1 MIRVTTDLRVS
12 LPAVAAV
19 PQPLQQEFV
28 MKTFRRVFSVIALA
42 ASVPL
47 GAAAQELKEVRISS
61 QPALL
66 GSVPFALAN
75 EKGWWKDVG
84 LKVTVTE
91 FPAGAPQIAASK
103 SWDVGYTGSVPA
115 VLGAVRFGLHTVAF
129 SDDQSATN
137 AIYVRGANADALIKS
152 PASMK
157 GQTMFLTGN
166 STVDLASRSCL
177 AKFGLGKADVTVR
190 SMGQA
195 EIIAAM
201 SSGSADI
208 GGLWA
213 PNTYT
218 VEEKA
223 GGKYLCS
230 GKDTGTM
237 IPGNLVVRAEWAKE
251 NPQLV
256 ARFLAVYLRA
266 QRHLAANRKDAL
278 AIMKKHYETGGVQI
292 SEAAMNKEFDLRP
305 TFDLAGQ
312 LAMFNRSA
320 QPSRG
325 DTTMNTIAA
334 FMKEVGSLRADE
346 ALPDPKTYVTDE
358 YLKLVDK
365 DPVLKAFANRS
376 N

>member
-1 MIRVTTDLRVS
+1 MKSTIRTTL
-12 LPAVAAV
+12 AAALV
-19 PQPLQQEFV
+19 
-28 MKTFRRVFSVIALA
+28 ALA
-42 ASVPL
+42 TSHVL
-47 GAAAQELKEVRISS
+47 AQELKEVRISS

-66 GSVPFALAN
+66 GSVPFTLAE
-75 EKGWWKDVG
+75 EKGWWKEVG
-84 LKVTVTE
+84 LKVTITN

-103 SWDVGYTGSVPA
+103 SWDLGYTGAVPA
-115 VLGAVRFGLHTVAF
+115 VLGAVRFNLLTFAF

-137 AIYVRGANADALIKS
+137 ALYVRGANADAIVKT
-152 PASMK
+152 PASLK
-157 GQTMFLTGN
+157 GGTVFLTGN
-166 STVDLASRSCL
+166 STVDLAARACMQ
-177 AKFGLGKADVTVR
+177 KFGLAKGDVTVR

-201 SSGSADI
+201 SSGSADV

-223 GGKYLCS
+223 GAKLLCS
-230 GKDTGTM
+230 GKDAGVV

-256 ARFLAVYLRA
+256 AKFLAVYLRA
-266 QRHLAANRKDAL
+266 QRVMAANRKEAV
-278 AIMKKHYETGGVQI
+278 AVMKRHYDVGGVNI
-292 SEAAMNKEFDLRP
+292 SEAAMNKEFELRP
-305 TFDLAGQ
+305 MYDLATQ
-312 LAMFNRSA
+312 MAMFNRGA
-320 QPSRG
+320 QPSKS

-346 ALPDPKTYVTDE
+346 ALPDPKIYVTDE
-358 YLKLVDK
+358 YLKLIDK

>member
-1 MIRVTTDLRVS
+1 
-12 LPAVAAV
+12 
-19 PQPLQQEFV
+19 
-28 MKTFRRVFSVIALA
+28 MKTIRRILATVALGALVPLA
-42 ASVPL
+42 AI
-47 GAAAQELKEVRISS
+47 AQELKEVRISS

-66 GSVPFALAN
+66 GSVPMALAD
-75 EKGWWKDVG
+75 EKGWWKEVG
-84 LKVTVTE
+84 LKVTTTN
-91 FPAGAPQIAASK
+91 FPAGAPQIAASR

-137 AIYVRGANADALIKS
+137 AIYVRGPNADAIIKT
-152 PASMK
+152 PASLK
-157 GQTMFLTGN
+157 GGTVFLTGN
-166 STVDLASRSCL
+166 STVDLSARSCL
-177 AKFGLGKADVTVR
+177 SKFGLQKGDVTVR

-201 SSGSADI
+201 SSGSADV

-218 VEEKA
+218 AEEKA
-223 GGKYLCS
+223 GAKYLCS
-230 GKDTGTM
+230 GKDTGTL
-237 IPGNLVVRAEWAKE
+237 IPGNLVVRADWAKE

-266 QRHLAANRKDAL
+266 QRFMAANRKEGL
-278 AIMKKHYETGGVQI
+278 AIMKKHYDAGGVVI

-312 LAMFNRSA
+312 LAIFNRGA
-320 QPSRG
+320 QPSKG
-325 DTTMNTIAA
+325 DMTMNTIAA

-358 YLKLVDK
+358 YLKMIDK
-365 DPVLKAFANRS
+365 DPVLKAFANKS

>member
-1 MIRVTTDLRVS
+1 MKLGLR
-12 LPAVAAV
+12 LLA
-19 PQPLQQEFV
+19 
-28 MKTFRRVFSVIALA
+28 SVALA
-42 ASVPL
+42 A
-47 GAAAQELKEVRISS
+47 AATLTAHAQDLKEVRISS

-66 GSVPFALAN
+66 GSVPLALAD
-75 EKGWWKDVG
+75 EKGWWKEVG
-84 LKVTVTE
+84 LKVVVTN

-137 AIYVRGANADALIKS
+137 AIYVRGANSDAWIKN
-152 PASMK
+152 PASLK
-157 GQTMFLTGN
+157 GQTVFLTGN
-166 STVDLASRSCL
+166 STVDLAVRSCL
-177 AKFGLGKADVTVR
+177 TKFGLQKGDVTLR

-223 GGKYLCS
+223 GAKYLCS

-237 IPGNLVVRAEWAKE
+237 VPGNLVVRADWAKE

-256 ARFLAVYLRA
+256 ARFLAVYLRG
-266 QRHLAANRKDAL
+266 QRFMATNRAEAL
-278 AIMKKHYETGGVQI
+278 AIMKKHYDTGGVII
-292 SEAAMNKEFDLRP
+292 SDAAMNKELNLRP

-312 LAMFNRSA
+312 LAMFNRGA

-325 DTTMNTIAA
+325 DSTMNTIAA

-358 YLKLVDK
+358 YLKLIDR

>member
-1 MIRVTTDLRVS
+1 MNFSRRLF
-12 LPAVAAV
+12 AA
-19 PQPLQQEFV
+19 
-28 MKTFRRVFSVIALA
+28 ALA
-42 ASVPL
+42 TLASWS
-47 GAAAQELKEVRISS
+47 AHAQDLKEVRISS

-66 GSVPFALAN
+66 GSVPFTLA
-75 EKGWWKDVG
+75 EDKGWWKEVG
-84 LKVTVTE
+84 LKVTITN

-115 VLGAVRFGLHTVAF
+115 VLGAVRFGLHTIGF

-137 AIYVRGANADALIKS
+137 ALYVRGANADAWIRN
-152 PASMK
+152 PASLK
-157 GQTMFLTGN
+157 GQTVFLTGN
-166 STVDLASRSCL
+166 STVDLAVRSCL
-177 AKFGLGKADVTVR
+177 AKFGLQKGDVTVR

-201 SSGSADI
+201 SSGSADVA
-208 GGLWA
+208 GLWA

-218 VEEKA
+218 AEEKA
-223 GGKYLCS
+223 GARYLCS
-230 GKDTGTM
+230 GKDTGTVV
-237 IPGNLVVRAEWAKE
+237 PGNLVVRAEWAKE

-266 QRHLAANRKDAL
+266 QRYLAANRKDAL
-278 AIMKKHYETGGVQI
+278 AVMKKHYDAGGVVI

-305 TFDLAGQ
+305 TYDLAGQ
-312 LAMFNRSA
+312 LAMFNRGA

-325 DTTMNTIAA
+325 DSTMNTIAA
-334 FMKEVGSLRADE
+334 FMKEVGSRRPDE

-358 YLKLVDK
+358 YLKLVDR
-365 DPVLKAFANRS
+365 DPVLKAYANRT

>member
-1 MIRVTTDLRVS
+1 MKTIFRS
-12 LPAVAAV
+12 LTAAALMAVAIS
-19 PQPLQQEFV
+19 
-28 MKTFRRVFSVIALA
+28 TALA
-42 ASVPL
+42 
-47 GAAAQELKEVRISS
+47 QDLKEVRVSS

-66 GSVPFALAN
+66 GSVPFLLAD
-75 EKGWWKDVG
+75 EKGWWKEVG
-84 LKVTVTE
+84 LKVTVTN

-137 AIYVRGANADALIKS
+137 ALYVRGPNADAIIKT
-152 PASMK
+152 PASLK
-157 GQTMFLTGN
+157 GGTVFLTGN
-166 STVDLASRSCL
+166 STVDLSARSCL
-177 AKFGLGKADVTVR
+177 AKFGLGKGDVTIR

-201 SSGSADI
+201 SSGSADV

-218 VEEKA
+218 AEEKA
-223 GGKYLCS
+223 GAKYLCS
-230 GKDTGTM
+230 GKDTGTLV
-237 IPGNLVVRAEWAKE
+237 PGNLVVRAEWAKE

-266 QRHLAANRKDAL
+266 QRYLTANRKEGLAL
-278 AIMKKHYETGGVQI
+278 MKRHYDTGGVLI
-292 SEAAMNKEFDLRP
+292 SDAAMNKEFDLRP
-305 TFDLAGQ
+305 MFDLGAQ
-312 LAMFNRSA
+312 LALFNRGA
-320 QPSRG
+320 QPSKA
-325 DTTMNTIAA
+325 DATMNTIAA

-358 YLKLVDK
+358 YLKLIDR

>member
-1 MIRVTTDLRVS
+1 MKLSLR
-12 LPAVAAV
+12 LLTAV
-19 PQPLQQEFV
+19 
-28 MKTFRRVFSVIALA
+28 ALA
-42 ASVPL
+42 AAAPL
-47 GAAAQELKEVRISS
+47 AAHAQDLKEVRISS

-66 GSVPFALAN
+66 GSVPFALAD
-75 EKGWWKDVG
+75 EKGWWKEVG
-84 LKVTVTE
+84 LKVTVTN

-115 VLGAVRFGLHTVAF
+115 VLGAVRFGLHTIAF

-137 AIYVRGANADALIKS
+137 AIYVRGANADAWIKN
-152 PASMK
+152 PASLK
-157 GQTMFLTGN
+157 GQTVFLTGN
-166 STVDLASRSCL
+166 STVDLAARSCL
-177 AKFGLGKADVTVR
+177 QKFGFQKGDVTVR

-223 GGKYLCS
+223 GAKYLCS

-237 IPGNLVVRAEWAKE
+237 VPGNLVVRADWAKE

-266 QRHLAANRKDAL
+266 QRHLANNRPAAL
-278 AIMKKHYETGGVQI
+278 AIMKKHYDAGGVVI
-292 SEAAMNKEFDLRP
+292 SDAAMNKEFDMRP

-312 LAMFNRSA
+312 LAMFSRGA

-325 DTTMNTIAA
+325 DSTMNTIAA

-346 ALPDPKTYVTDE
+346 ALPDPKTYVSDE
-358 YLKLVDK
+358 YLKLIDR

>member
-1 MIRVTTDLRVS
+1 MNPIRRIVT
-12 LPAVAAV
+12 AA
-19 PQPLQQEFV
+19 
-28 MKTFRRVFSVIALA
+28 ALA
-42 ASVPL
+42 ALLPL
-47 GAAAQELKEVRISS
+47 GAVAQDLKEVRISS

-75 EKGWWKDVG
+75 EKGWWKEVG

-137 AIYVRGANADALIKS
+137 AIYVRGANADALIKT

-177 AKFGLGKADVTVR
+177 TKFGLAKGDVTVR

-223 GGKYLCS
+223 GAKYLCS

-292 SEAAMNKEFDLRP
+292 SDAAMNKEFDTRP

-312 LAMFNRSA
+312 LAMFNRGA

-365 DPVLKAFANRS
+365 DPQLKAFANRT

>member
-1 MIRVTTDLRVS
+1 MKASRRCLF
-12 LPAVAAV
+12 VAA
-19 PQPLQQEFV
+19 L
-28 MKTFRRVFSVIALA
+28 SALLPMTV
-42 ASVPL
+42 S
-47 GAAAQELKEVRISS
+47 AQDLKEIRISS

-66 GSVPFALAN
+66 GSVPFTLAD
-75 EKGWWKDVG
+75 EKGWWKEVG
-84 LKVTVTE
+84 LKVTITN
-91 FPAGAPQIAASK
+91 FPAGAPQIAASR

-115 VLGAVRFGLHTVAF
+115 VLGAVRFSLHTIAF

-137 AIYVRGANADALIKS
+137 AIYVRGANADAWIKS
-152 PASMK
+152 PASLK
-157 GQTMFLTGN
+157 GQTLFLTGN
-166 STVDLASRSCL
+166 STVDLAARSCL
-177 AKFGLGKADVTVR
+177 SKFGLQKGDVTVR

-201 SSGSADI
+201 SSGSASI

-223 GGKYLCS
+223 GAKYLCS

-237 IPGNLVVRAEWAKE
+237 VPGNMVVRADWAKE

-266 QRHLAANRKDAL
+266 QRYLAANRTQAL
-278 AIMKKHYETGGVQI
+278 AVMKRHYDAGGVQI
-292 SEAAMNKEFDLRP
+292 SEAAMNKEFDIRP

-312 LAMFNRSA
+312 LDMFSRGA
-320 QPSRG
+320 QPSKA

-346 ALPDPKTYVTDE
+346 ALPDPKVYVTDE
-358 YLKLVDK
+358 YLKLIDR
-365 DPVLKAFANRS
+365 DPALKAFANRT

>member
-1 MIRVTTDLRVS
+1 MNPTRRLI
-12 LPAVAAV
+12 AAAALCLLA
-19 PQPLQQEFV
+19 P
-28 MKTFRRVFSVIALA
+28 LA
-42 ASVPL
+42 AH
-47 GAAAQELKEVRISS
+47 AQELKEVRISS

-66 GSVPFALAN
+66 GSVPLTLADD
-75 EKGWWKDVG
+75 KGWWKEVG
-84 LKVTVTE
+84 LKVSVIN

-137 AIYVRGANADALIKS
+137 AIYVRGANADAWIKN
-152 PASMK
+152 PASLK
-157 GQTMFLTGN
+157 GQTLFLTGN
-166 STVDLASRSCL
+166 STVDLAARSCL
-177 AKFGLGKADVTVR
+177 QKFGLQKGDVTVR

-195 EIIAAM
+195 EILAAM
-201 SSGSADI
+201 SSGGADVA
-208 GGLWA
+208 GLWA

-218 VEEKA
+218 AEEKA
-223 GGKYLCS
+223 GARYLCS
-230 GKDTGTM
+230 GKDTGTLV
-237 IPGNLVVRAEWAKE
+237 PGNLVVRAEWAKE

-266 QRHLAANRKDAL
+266 QRYLAANRKEAL
-278 AIMKKHYETGGVQI
+278 AVMKKHYDLGGVVV

-312 LAMFNRSA
+312 LAMFNRGA

-325 DTTMNTIAA
+325 DMTMNNIAA

-358 YLKLVDK
+358 YLKLIDR
-365 DPVLKAFANRS
+365 DPQLKAFANRS

>member
-1 MIRVTTDLRVS
+1 MKHRIKNTLAAAII
-12 LPAVAAV
+12 AVAA
-19 PQPLQQEFV
+19 
-28 MKTFRRVFSVIALA
+28 
-42 ASVPL
+42 
-47 GAAAQELKEVRISS
+47 GAALAQELKEVRISS

-66 GSVPFALAN
+66 GSVPFLVAE
-75 EKGWWKDVG
+75 EKGWWKELG
-84 LKVTVTE
+84 LKVTITN

-115 VLGAVRFGLHTVAF
+115 VLGAVRFGLHTIAF

-137 AIYVRGANADALIKS
+137 AIYVRGPNADAIIKT
-152 PASMK
+152 PASLK
-157 GQTMFLTGN
+157 GGTVFRTGN
-166 STVDLASRSCL
+166 STVDLAARSCL
-177 AKFGLGKADVTVR
+177 TKFGLTKGDVTVR

-201 SSGSADI
+201 SSGSADV

-223 GGKYLCS
+223 GAKYLCS

-237 IPGNLVVRAEWAKE
+237 VPGNLVVRSEWAKE

-266 QRHLAANRKDAL
+266 QRFLATNRKEAV
-278 AIMKKHYETGGVQI
+278 AMMKKHYDAGGVNI

-305 TFDLAGQ
+305 TFDLAAQ
-312 LAMFNRSA
+312 VAMFNRGA
-320 QPSRG
+320 QPSRA
-325 DTTMNTIAA
+325 DATMNTIAA

-346 ALPDPKTYVTDE
+346 ALPDPKTYMTDE
-358 YLKLVDK
+358 YLKLIDK
-365 DPVLKAFANRS
+365 DPQLKTFATRS

>member
-1 MIRVTTDLRVS
+1 MK
-12 LPAVAAV
+12 AA
-19 PQPLQQEFV
+19 
-28 MKTFRRVFSVIALA
+28 RRCLFIAAISTLMPLA
-42 ASVPL
+42 A
-47 GAAAQELKEVRISS
+47 GAQDLKEIRISS

-66 GSVPFALAN
+66 GSVPFALAD
-75 EKGWWKDVG
+75 EKGWWKEVG
-84 LKVTVTE
+84 LKVTITN
-91 FPAGAPQIAASK
+91 FPAGAPQIAASR

-115 VLGAVRFGLHTVAF
+115 VLGAVRFGLHTIGF

-137 AIYVRGANADALIKS
+137 AIYIRGANADAWIKS
-152 PASMK
+152 PASLK
-157 GQTMFLTGN
+157 GQTLFLTGN
-166 STVDLASRSCL
+166 STVDLAARSCL
-177 AKFGLGKADVTVR
+177 AKFGLQKGDVTVR

-201 SSGSADI
+201 SSGSASV

-223 GGKYLCS
+223 GAKYLCS

-237 IPGNLVVRAEWAKE
+237 VPGNLIVRADWAKD

-266 QRHLAANRKDAL
+266 QRYLAANRPQAL
-278 AIMKKHYETGGVQI
+278 AIMKKHYDAGGVQI
-292 SEAAMNKEFDLRP
+292 SEAAMNKEFDTRP
-305 TFDLAGQ
+305 TFELAGQ
-312 LAMFNRSA
+312 LAMFSRGA
-320 QPSRG
+320 QPSKA

-346 ALPDPKTYVTDE
+346 ALPDPKVYVTDE
-358 YLKLVDK
+358 YLKLVDR
-365 DPVLKAFANRS
+365 DPALKAFANRT

>member
-1 MIRVTTDLRVS
+1 MNPIRRLVTT
-12 LPAVAAV
+12 A
-19 PQPLQQEFV
+19 
-28 MKTFRRVFSVIALA
+28 ALA
-42 ASVPL
+42 ALFPL
-47 GAAAQELKEVRISS
+47 VAIAQELKEIRISS

-137 AIYVRGANADALIKS
+137 AIYVRGANADALIKT

-157 GQTMFLTGN
+157 GQTIFLTGN
-166 STVDLASRSCL
+166 STVDLSARSCL
-177 AKFGLGKADVTVR
+177 AKFGLGKGDVTVR

-223 GGKYLCS
+223 GGKYMCS

-237 IPGNLVVRAEWAKE
+237 IPGNLVVRSEWAKE

-278 AIMKKHYETGGVQI
+278 AIMKKHYEAGGVQI
-292 SEAAMNKEFDLRP
+292 SEAAMNKEFDTRP

-312 LAMFNRSA
+312 LSMFNRGA

-358 YLKLVDK
+358 YLKLVDS
-365 DPVLKAFANRS
+365 DPQLKAFANRT

>member
-1 MIRVTTDLRVS
+1 MKPTIRNTL
-12 LPAVAAV
+12 AAV
-19 PQPLQQEFV
+19 LV
-28 MKTFRRVFSVIALA
+28 AVT
-42 ASVPL
+42 ASSTV
-47 GAAAQELKEVRISS
+47 AQDLKEVRISS

-66 GSVPFALAN
+66 GSVPFLLAD
-75 EKGWWKDVG
+75 EKGWWKEVG
-84 LKVTVTE
+84 LKVTTTN

-115 VLGAVRFGLHTVAF
+115 VLGAVRFGLHTIAF

-137 AIYVRGANADALIKS
+137 ALYVRGPNADAIIKN
-152 PASMK
+152 PASLK
-157 GQTMFLTGN
+157 GGTVFLTGN
-166 STVDLASRSCL
+166 STVDLAARSCL
-177 AKFGLGKADVTVR
+177 AKFGLAKGDVTVR

-201 SSGSADI
+201 SSGSAEV

-223 GGKYLCS
+223 GAKYLCS
-230 GKDTGTM
+230 GKDTGTLV
-237 IPGNLVVRAEWAKE
+237 PGNMIVRAEWAKE

-266 QRHLAANRKDAL
+266 QRYLAANRKEAL
-278 AIMKKHYETGGVQI
+278 AMMKKHYEAGGVNI

-305 TFDLAGQ
+305 MFDLNAQ
-312 LAMFNRSA
+312 MAMFNRGA
-320 QPSRG
+320 QPSKA
-325 DTTMNTIAA
+325 DATMNAIAA

-358 YLKLVDK
+358 YLKLIDK
-365 DPVLKAFANRS
+365 DPVLKAFANKT

>member
-1 MIRVTTDLRVS
+1 MNPIRRLVTT
-12 LPAVAAV
+12 A
-19 PQPLQQEFV
+19 
-28 MKTFRRVFSVIALA
+28 ALA
-42 ASVPL
+42 ALFPL
-47 GAAAQELKEVRISS
+47 GAIAQELKEIRISS

-137 AIYVRGANADALIKS
+137 AIYVRGANADALIKT

-157 GQTMFLTGN
+157 GQTIFLTGN
-166 STVDLASRSCL
+166 STVDLSARSCL
-177 AKFGLGKADVTVR
+177 AKFGLGKGDVTVR

-223 GGKYLCS
+223 GGKYMCS

-237 IPGNLVVRAEWAKE
+237 IPGNLVVRSEWAKE

-278 AIMKKHYETGGVQI
+278 AIMKKHYEAGGVQI
-292 SEAAMNKEFDLRP
+292 SEAAMNKEFDTRP

-312 LAMFNRSA
+312 LAMFNRGA

-358 YLKLVDK
+358 YLKLIDS
-365 DPVLKAFANRS
+365 DPQLKAFANRT

>member
-1 MIRVTTDLRVS
+1 MNPIRRIVTT
-12 LPAVAAV
+12 A
-19 PQPLQQEFV
+19 
-28 MKTFRRVFSVIALA
+28 ALA
-42 ASVPL
+42 ALLPL
-47 GAAAQELKEVRISS
+47 GAAAQDLKEVRISS

-75 EKGWWKDVG
+75 EKGWWKEVG

-137 AIYVRGANADALIKS
+137 AIYVRGANADALIKT

-177 AKFGLGKADVTVR
+177 AKFGLGKGDVTVR

-312 LAMFNRSA
+312 LAMFNRGA

-365 DPVLKAFANRS
+365 DPQLKAFANRT

>member
-1 MIRVTTDLRVS
+1 MKLTRRIL
-12 LPAVAAV
+12 AVAAFATLA
-19 PQPLQQEFV
+19 P
-28 MKTFRRVFSVIALA
+28 LA
-42 ASVPL
+42 AT
-47 GAAAQELKEVRISS
+47 AQELKEVRISS

-66 GSVPFALAN
+66 GSVPFSLAE
-75 EKGWWKDVG
+75 EKGWWKELG
-84 LKVTVTE
+84 LKVTITN

-103 SWDVGYTGSVPA
+103 SWDVGYTGAVPA
-115 VLGAVRFGLHTVAF
+115 VLGAVRFNLHTVAF

-137 AIYVRGANADALIKS
+137 GLYVRGPNADAVLKN
-152 PASMK
+152 PASLK
-157 GQTMFLTGN
+157 GGTVFLTGN
-166 STVDLASRSCL
+166 STVDLAARMCL
-177 AKFGLGKADVTVR
+177 QKFGLAKGDVTVR

-201 SSGSADI
+201 SSGSADV

-223 GGKYLCS
+223 GAKSLCS
-230 GKDTGTM
+230 GKDAGVV
-237 IPGNLVVRAEWAKE
+237 IPGNIVVRAEWAKE

-266 QRHLAANRKDAL
+266 QRVLAANRKDGVA
-278 AIMKKHYETGGVQI
+278 AMKRHYDTGGVNI
-292 SEAAMNKEFDLRP
+292 SEAAMNKEFDVRP
-305 TFDLAGQ
+305 MFDLNSQ
-312 LAMFNRSA
+312 LAMFNRGSA
-320 QPSRG
+320 ASRA

-346 ALPDPKTYVTDE
+346 ALPEPKAYVTDE
-358 YLKLVDK
+358 YLKLIDR
-365 DPVLKAFANRS
+365 DPVLKAFANKS

>member
-1 MIRVTTDLRVS
+1 MNSTTRKLFT
-12 LPAVAAV
+12 A
-19 PQPLQQEFV
+19 
-28 MKTFRRVFSVIALA
+28 
-42 ASVPL
+42 
-47 GAAAQELKEVRISS
+47 GAFAQELKEVRISS

-66 GSVPFALAN
+66 GSVPFLVAE
-75 EKGWWKDVG
+75 EKGWWKEVG
-84 LKVTVTE
+84 LKVTVTN

-115 VLGAVRFGLHTVAF
+115 VLGAVRFGLHTIAF

-137 AIYVRGANADALIKS
+137 AMYVSGPKADAIIKT
-152 PASMK
+152 PASLK
-157 GQTMFLTGN
+157 GGTVFLTGN

-177 AKFGLGKADVTVR
+177 QKFGLAKGDVTVR

-201 SSGSADI
+201 SSGSADV

-223 GGKYLCS
+223 GGKLLCS
-230 GKDTGTM
+230 GKDAGVM
-237 IPGNLVVRAEWAKE
+237 IPGNLVARSDWAKE
-251 NPQLV
+251 NPQL
-256 ARFLAVYLRA
+256 AAKFLAVYLRA
-266 QRHLAANRKDAL
+266 QRWLAANRKDAM
-278 AIMKKHYETGGVQI
+278 AMMKKHYETGGVNI

-305 TFDLAGQ
+305 TFDLASH
-312 LAMFNRSA
+312 LAMFNRGA
-320 QPSRG
+320 QPSRADG
-325 DTTMNTIAA
+325 TMNTIAA

-346 ALPDPKTYVTDE
+346 ALPDPKNYVTDE
-358 YLKLVDK
+358 YLKLIDK

>member
-1 MIRVTTDLRVS
+1 MKKIFRT
-12 LPAVAAV
+12 AVAA
-19 PQPLQQEFV
+19 
-28 MKTFRRVFSVIALA
+28 TLA
-42 ASVPL
+42 VLCSAPTL
-47 GAAAQELKEVRISS
+47 AQDLKEVRISS

-66 GSVPFALAN
+66 GSVPFSLAD
-75 EKGWWKDVG
+75 EKGWWKEVG
-84 LKVTVTE
+84 LKVTVTN

-137 AIYVRGANADALIKS
+137 AIYVRGANADAIIKN
-152 PASMK
+152 PASLK
-157 GQTMFLTGN
+157 GGTVFLTGN
-166 STVDLASRSCL
+166 STVDLAARSCL
-177 AKFGLGKADVTVR
+177 AKFGLQKGDVVVR

-201 SSGSADI
+201 SSGSADV

-223 GGKYLCS
+223 GAKYLCS

-237 IPGNLVVRAEWAKE
+237 VPGNLVVRADWAKE

-266 QRHLAANRKDAL
+266 QRYLAANRKDAV
-278 AIMKKHYETGGVQI
+278 AVMKKHYDTGGVVI
-292 SEAAMNKEFDLRP
+292 SDAAMNKEFDTRP

-312 LAMFNRSA
+312 LAMFNRGA

-346 ALPDPKTYVTDE
+346 ALPDPKSYVTDE
-358 YLKLVDK
+358 YLKLIDR
-365 DPVLKAFANRS
+365 DPVLKAFANRT